1 VVGVTVKIET
11 RKISDLIPDPRNART
26 HDDKNLKA
34 IAGSLEK
41 FGQRK
46 PIVVTTDGVVL
57 AGNGTVAA
65 ARTLG
70 WSLIDVVVA
79 PADWDE
85 ATAKAFAL
93 ADNRSAELA
102 EWDSGALTSQLL
114 ELDANGWDITALG
127 FNIPEKED
135 VALNDAGPVSFEDDY
150 VPTAKPGDVYQ
161 LGNHRLICGDSLSVD
176 TYAKLLG
183 EEIVDLVWT
192 DPPYGVSYVGKTKD
206 ALTIEN
212 DKLGANELEAFL
224 RDAFVAI
231 FSYTKPGACWYVTAP
246 PGPLFNSFAVPLMEL
261 GIWRQTLVWVKNTF
275 ALGHSD
281 YHYRHEPMFYG
292 WTPGASHQAPPN
304 RKQDSVLEFPNT
316 PDHDVQDDVWRFPK
330 PKRNAMHPTMKPVE
344 LIERA
349 INNSSLPKQIVLDAF
364 GGSGATLIACQAT
377 NRVARI
383 IELDPKY
390 VDSIVQ
396 RWELATGLK
405 AELLTQ

>member
-1 VVGVTVKIET
+1 VTVKIET
-11 RKISDLIPDPRNART
+11 RKIKDLIPDPRNART

-46 PIVVTTDGVVL
+46 PIVVTTDGVIL

-79 PADWDE
+79 PEDWDE

-102 EWDSGALTSQLL
+102 DWDSGVLTSQLL
-114 ELDANGWDITALG
+114 ELDADGWDITALG

-150 VPTAKPGDVYQ
+150 VPTSKPGDIYQ
-161 LGNHRLICGDSLSVD
+161 LGNHRLICGDSLNID

-183 EEIVDLVWT
+183 EEVVDLVWT

-212 DKLGANELEAFL
+212 DKLGASELENFL

-231 FSYTKPGACWYVTAP
+231 FTYTKPGACWYVAAP
-246 PGPLFNSFAVPLMEL
+246 PGPQFSSFAVPLTEL
-261 GIWRQTLVWVKNTF
+261 GIWRQTIVWEKNTF

-281 YHYRHEPMFYG
+281 YHYRHEAIFYG
-292 WTPGASHQAPPN
+292 WTPGAAHQTPPN
-304 RKQDSVLEFPNT
+304 RKQDSVMEFPNT

-349 INNSSLPKQIVLDAF
+349 LNNSSLPKQIVLDAF

-390 VDSIVQ
+390 VDAIVQ

-405 AELLTQ
+405 AKLLTQ

>member
-246 PGPLFNSFAVPLMEL
+246 PAPSS
-261 GIWRQTLVWVKNTF
+261 I
-275 ALGHSD
+275 HS
-281 YHYRHEPMFYG
+281 
-292 WTPGASHQAPPN
+292 
-304 RKQDSVLEFPNT
+304 LC
-316 PDHDVQDDVWRFPK
+316 
-330 PKRNAMHPTMKPVE
+330 
-344 LIERA
+344 L
-349 INNSSLPKQIVLDAF
+349 
-364 GGSGATLIACQAT
+364 
-377 NRVARI
+377 
-383 IELDPKY
+383 
-390 VDSIVQ
+390 
-396 RWELATGLK
+396 
-405 AELLTQ
+405 

>member
-1 VVGVTVKIET
+1 
-11 RKISDLIPDPRNART
+11 
-26 HDDKNLKA
+26 
-34 IAGSLEK
+34 
-41 FGQRK
+41 
-46 PIVVTTDGVVL
+46 
-57 AGNGTVAA
+57 
-65 ARTLG
+65 
-70 WSLIDVVVA
+70 
-79 PADWDE
+79 
-85 ATAKAFAL
+85 
-93 ADNRSAELA
+93 
-102 EWDSGALTSQLL
+102 
-114 ELDANGWDITALG
+114 
-127 FNIPEKED
+127 
-135 VALNDAGPVSFEDDY
+135 
-150 VPTAKPGDVYQ
+150 
-161 LGNHRLICGDSLSVD
+161 
-176 TYAKLLG
+176 
-183 EEIVDLVWT
+183 
-192 DPPYGVSYVGKTKD
+192 
-206 ALTIEN
+206 
-212 DKLGANELEAFL
+212 
-224 RDAFVAI
+224 
-231 FSYTKPGACWYVTAP
+231 
-246 PGPLFNSFAVPLMEL
+246 MEL